1 MPIPLGDDGSVLCSR
16 NRYPRAKRK
25 LLESTEITGSHSG
38 VLSPGFGFGKA
49 GCAASL
55 AIAGNDVL
63 STELFT
69 WRGEWE
75 CREKDVID
83 AQTRDDVPDAC
94 LSVSTRQRPLRKK

>member
-1 MPIPLGDDGSVLCSR
+1 MPIPLRNDGTVLCSR
-16 NRYPRAKRK
+16 NRYPRARGK

-63 STELFT
+63 STDLFT

-83 AQTRDDVPDAC
+83 AQAHDDVTDAC
-94 LSVSTRQRPLRKK
+94 LSVATPQRPLRKK